1 MVICHCHA
9 VNDGRIC
16 GVLDAGA
23 DGLRGVVRAT
33 QAGTGCGGC
42 LPALR
47 RVCEQ
52 AAEQRRRGEM
62 DFPAADRESL
72 AG

>member
-1 MVICHCHA
+1 MLVCHCHA
-9 VNDGRIC
+9 VNEKRIAQ
-16 GVLDAGA
+16 VLDAGA

-33 QAGTGCGGC
+33 HAGTGCGSC

-47 RVCEQ
+47 RVCAQ
-52 AAEQRRRGEM
+52 AVDERLRCELAH
-62 DFPAADRESL
+62 PASEDEAL